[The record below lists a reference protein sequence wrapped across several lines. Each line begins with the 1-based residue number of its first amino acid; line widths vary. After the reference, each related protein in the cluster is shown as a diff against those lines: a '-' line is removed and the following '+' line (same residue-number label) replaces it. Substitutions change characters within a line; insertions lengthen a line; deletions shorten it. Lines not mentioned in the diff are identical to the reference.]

1 MQRGSLVPRS
11 IFDFPSLRIPS
22 FIDEIDDLLPVRQTE
37 TASALSVSEDDK
49 NIYIEAA
56 IPGIDPNDVE
66 VTYERGMLWI
76 RGEAQEEEKDKKK
89 KYYRR
94 AARSFSYRIAVPGD
108 VDANA
113 KPEAESKNGM
123 IMITFPKAA
132 SATPKKITVK
142 GGKTNGEARGKTKSE

>member
-1 MQRGSLVPRS
+1 MANLIPRDFWSFPRTSVPSLV
-11 IFDFPSLRIPS
+11 
-22 FIDEIDDLLPVRQTE
+22 DEIDDLLPFGQTE
-37 TASALSVSEDDK
+37 TASALSISEDDK

-56 IPGIDPNDVE
+56 IPGIDPEDVE

-89 KYYRR
+89 KFYRR

-108 VDANA
+108 VDPNA

-132 SATPKKITVK
+132 SSTPKKITVK
-142 GGKTNGEARGKTKSE
+142 RGKTNGEAKGGKTKSE

>member
-1 MQRGSLVPRS
+1 MANLIPRDFWSFPRTSVPSLV
-11 IFDFPSLRIPS
+11 
-22 FIDEIDDLLPVRQTE
+22 DEIDDLLPFGQTE

-56 IPGIDPNDVE
+56 VPGIDPDDVE

-76 RGEAQEEEKDKKK
+76 RGEAREEEKDKKK
-89 KYYRR
+89 KFYRR
-94 AARSFSYRIAVPGD
+94 AARSFSYRIAVPGE
-108 VDANA
+108 VDPNA

-132 SATPKKITVK
+132 SSTPKKITVK
-142 GGKTNGEARGKTKSE
+142 RGKTNGEARREKNKK